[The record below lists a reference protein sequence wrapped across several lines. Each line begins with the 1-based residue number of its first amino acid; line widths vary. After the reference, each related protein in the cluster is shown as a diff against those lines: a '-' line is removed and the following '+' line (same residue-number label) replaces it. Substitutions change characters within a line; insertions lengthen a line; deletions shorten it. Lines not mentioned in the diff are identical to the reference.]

1 MGMADK
7 RESFEMILKD
17 LESVVETLEAGD
29 LPLEDALE
37 KFEHGIRLSR
47 EGAKRIEEAE
57 RRIQEILS
65 DGKIVPV
72 DVDE

>member
-1 MGMADK
+1 MAK
-7 RESFEMILKD
+7 KKESFETILKD
-17 LESVVETLEAGD
+17 LEAVVDTLEAGD

-47 EGAKRIEEAE
+47 EGAKRLEEAE
-57 RRIQEILS
+57 RRVQEILK

-72 DVDE
+72 EDIDG